1 MAGGTEESGKGDKG
15 VSEFSVKGFVR
26 ASGIVGVIIA
36 VTVVATLWP
45 QVVGVVVLALVFGV
59 LWYALSCDP

>member
-1 MAGGTEESGKGDKG
+1 M
-15 VSEFSVKGFVR
+15 SEFSVKGFVR